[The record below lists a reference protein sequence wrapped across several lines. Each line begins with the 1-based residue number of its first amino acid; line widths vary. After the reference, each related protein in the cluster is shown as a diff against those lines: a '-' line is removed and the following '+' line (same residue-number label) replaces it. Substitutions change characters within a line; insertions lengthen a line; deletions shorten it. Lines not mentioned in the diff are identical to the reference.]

1 MLQVKP
7 LGRDYQRHHRR
18 VSRERRMNS
27 MAARESTVA
36 IITASYLA
44 SNDGFRTKMST

>member
-7 LGRDYQRHHRR
+7 LRRDYQRHHRR
-18 VSRERRMNS
+18 VSRERQTNS

-36 IITASYLA
+36 IINRETTRLLAMRRIAS
-44 SNDGFRTKMST
+44 K